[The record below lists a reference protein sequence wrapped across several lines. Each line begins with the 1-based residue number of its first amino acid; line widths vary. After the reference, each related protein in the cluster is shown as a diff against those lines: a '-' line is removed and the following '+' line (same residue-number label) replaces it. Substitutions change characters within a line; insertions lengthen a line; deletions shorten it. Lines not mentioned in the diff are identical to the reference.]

1 MSQIIGTVNI
11 GDLLLIPMENILG
24 TSGMLHPIRQ
34 CPSSWRKLT
43 YLAEKNSVHY
53 MPEGGAATAAG
64 ELLLENYIQNVVS
77 DVAIVGTPN
86 TTPYGSLSE
95 ALGRISI
102 NTQIPPIN
110 QLLVTSATL
119 SFPIDIADTGIAQA
133 KFTLSNPFTASINLQ
148 TLVANATYDT
158 FYLGQINQQPLDPII
173 SAGGHKNI
181 TSRNLPF
188 ELTDDP
194 KFLINF
200 LIAVAKANNVDLGIL
215 REFQLLNTAFE

>member
-1 MSQIIGTVNI
+1 M
-11 GDLLLIPMENILG
+11 LLS
-24 TSGMLHPIRQ
+24 T
-34 CPSSWRKLT
+34 
-43 YLAEKNSVHY
+43 VHY
-53 MPEGGAATAAG
+53 QPSGGASTAAG
-64 ELLLENYIQNVVS
+64 ELLLENYIQNIVS

-119 SFPIDIADTGIAQA
+119 SFPEDIADTGIAQA

-148 TLVANATYDT
+148 TLVANATYQS

-181 TSRNLPF
+181 TSRSLPF

-200 LIAVAKANNVDLGIL
+200 LIAVAQANNVDLGIL
-215 REFQLLNTAFE
+215 RKSYLSRVSLLT